1 MLDSLA
7 LRCPLGQVGGKY
19 GCTIPAQRVESYS
32 SVRPFV
38 EANPAE
44 RAPEACPTMGIID
57 LGAVL
62 QSGLPVVSQI
72 ATPEAL
78 MVTSIAVA
86 CLGVA
91 VMMLTRPRM
100 EPERLEN
107 EAEGENQQRGEEMP
121 QVRGT
126 SAMESA
132 ATAGDEPRIQT
143 LAVEGERAAAGER
156 MLPLAAVAESEAAA
170 AEMGNPGGAEPEPG
184 LPSPGGASLRGP
196 GHGASA
202 LIAKVACLLPAGM
215 AVPGSGE
222 KSVVKA
228 SRGAGGFQP
237 GSRFSRSQQAFLRIP
252 VVLSGRDESGA
263 EFQEETFTLILLP
276 QGAVIP
282 MRRKMRAGD
291 RMTLANPAGQKEAE
305 CDVFGVLPG
314 PDGKM
319 LVEVE
324 FLEPQKSM
332 WPVSFPAWGG
342 YSDGRSSAGRAERA
356 ANPTRAPAL
365 GSSGS

>member
-1 MLDSLA
+1 
-7 LRCPLGQVGGKY
+7 
-19 GCTIPAQRVESYS
+19 
-32 SVRPFV
+32 
-38 EANPAE
+38 
-44 RAPEACPTMGIID
+44 MGIID
-57 LGAVL
+57 SGAVL
-62 QSGLPVVSQI
+62 QSGLPAISQI

-100 EPERLEN
+100 APERLEN
-107 EAEGENQQRGEEMP
+107 EAEGGNQQRGEEMP
-121 QVRGT
+121 RVRET
-126 SAMESA
+126 PAMESA
-132 ATAGDEPRIQT
+132 AAARNEPRIQS
-143 LAVEGERAAAGER
+143 LAIQGERAAAEER
-156 MLPLAAVAESEAAA
+156 MWPVAALAEPEA
-170 AEMGNPGGAEPEPG
+170 AEMDNPRSAEPEPG
-184 LPSPGGASLRGP
+184 LPCPGGAFPRGAGYGP
-196 GHGASA
+196 SA
-202 LIAKVACLLPAGM
+202 LIAKVACLLPAGV
-215 AVPGSGE
+215 AGPGRGE
-222 KSVVKA
+222 KSSVKT
-228 SRGAGGFQP
+228 SRSTGGFQP

-263 EFQEETFTLILLP
+263 EFREETCTLILLP

-291 RMTLANPAGQKEAE
+291 RMTLANPAGQKEAA

-332 WPVSFPAWGG
+332 WPVSFPAW
-342 YSDGRSSAGRAERA
+342 AGKAA
-356 ANPTRAPAL
+356 ANSPATPEARTESPARAPAL
-365 GSSGS
+365 DSTGS